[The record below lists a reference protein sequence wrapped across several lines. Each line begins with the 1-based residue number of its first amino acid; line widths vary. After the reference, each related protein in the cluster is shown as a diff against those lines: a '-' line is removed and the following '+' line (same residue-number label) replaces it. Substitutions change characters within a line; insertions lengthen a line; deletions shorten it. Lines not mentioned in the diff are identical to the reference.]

1 MMFALNALQAKL
13 TTLWYRLRH
22 QASMSY
28 VTCGTAGSCRHAN
41 RSIGGRAS
49 AICVTMQS
57 LGAQFCCVACQV
69 TGVAAFPGG
78 ATKSFG
84 NDLPKMCGAPPV
96 FMRQQIAHMVVRL
109 AKSAAQATSPG
120 PNARV

>member
-1 MMFALNALQAKL
+1 MN
-13 TTLWYRLRH
+13 
-22 QASMSY
+22 
-28 VTCGTAGSCRHAN
+28 CGTTGTCRYAN
-41 RSIGGRAS
+41 RSVNWGVS
-49 AICVTMQS
+49 AICVIMQS
-57 LGAQFCCVACQV
+57 SGVRFCGFASQV